1 VQPAGEQGIQSRT
14 EPSGVHVRTGS
25 AVSEHTVGSG
35 PSPGFHLLGVGNR
48 LPIVPPQ
55 EDVVVLMLNQT
66 AREAQTI
73 LNGSHRLKIAVKTHL
88 FA

>member
-14 EPSGVHVRTGS
+14 EPSGVHVWTGS
-25 AVSEHTVGSG
+25 TVSEHTIGSG
-35 PSPGFHLLGVGNR
+35 PSPGFHLLGVGSW

-55 EDVVVLMLNQT
+55 KDVVVLMLNQT

-73 LNGSHRLKIAVKTHL
+73 PNGSHRLKIAVEAHL